1 MINNKLK
8 KVLPDWR
15 GFEFVT
21 TLAASIKKNRE

>member
-8 KVLPDWR
+8 KVLADWR

-21 TLAASIKKNRE
+21 TLAASIKKKRE